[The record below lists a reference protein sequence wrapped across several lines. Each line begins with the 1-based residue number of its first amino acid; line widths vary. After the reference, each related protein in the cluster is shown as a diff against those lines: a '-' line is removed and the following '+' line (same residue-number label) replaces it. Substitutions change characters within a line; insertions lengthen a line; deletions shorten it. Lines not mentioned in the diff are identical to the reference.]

1 MRRLVTA
8 LAVLLLSALT
18 LTACGGGSSS
28 GSSSGSSGSNLPVKK
43 IAITF
48 TGSDVTP
55 NGTDIDVK
63 VGQPLEFDVTADKPG
78 EIHVH
83 SSPQEQ
89 EFEYKAG
96 SSKFQ
101 VKPVPAPTQVVVE
114 SHTLDKTLFTLVAR

>member
-1 MRRLVTA
+1 MRRLVPA
-8 LAVLLLSALT
+8 VAVVLLGALT
-18 LTACGGGSSS
+18 LTACGS
-28 GSSSGSSGSNLPVKK
+28 GSSSSNASDLPVKR

-48 TGSDVTP
+48 HGDDISP

-83 SSPQEQ
+83 SSPEEQ
-89 EFEYKAG
+89 EFEYDKG
-96 SSKFQ
+96 SSTFD
-101 VKPVPAPTQVVVE
+101 VKPIEAPGQVVVE